1 MSDSTGRVR
10 QYLSHDPRPLALLI
24 AAFGLLIL
32 PIVSPN
38 DVSIATQA
46 LLFGLFAISVD
57 IALGYTGLLTL
68 APAAFFGIGGYS
80 IAKVVVDYGESFW
93 LGFPVAIIVAAVAA
107 LLIGYIP
114 IKQRISTVYFALFTL
129 AFGVIMYDFVYV
141 TTSFT
146 GGSNGLAFIS
156 PPTVF
161 GVDLSDLVVYYYFT
175 LVVVAVVAGGLYLLL
190 QSDYGDILHATRQNE
205 LRMRYL
211 GYNTDQ
217 EKLQIWI
224 LSAVVSSIAGAVYV
238 ASIGIASPSIMSFAL
253 TGEVLIWVVVGG
265 AGTFAGPFLAAFVLT
280 FLEDSLGSLWTEGYL
295 LVLGVLFVAFV
306 FLFPEGIVGRFWDEN
321 E

>member
-1 MSDSTGRVR
+1 MERVR
-10 QYLSHDPRPLALLI
+10 GYLGHDPRRLVLPI
-24 AAFGLLIL
+24 ATFGLLVL

-80 IAKVVVDYGESFW
+80 LAKIVVDYGGSFW
-93 LGFPVAIIVAAVAA
+93 LGFPVAIVVAAVTA
-107 LLIGYIP
+107 LLIGYTP
-114 IKQRISTVYFALFTL
+114 IKQRISMVYFALFTL
-129 AFGVIMYDFVYV
+129 AFGVIAYDFVYV

-161 GVDLSDLVVYYYFT
+161 GVDLSDLVAYYYFT
-175 LVVVAVVAGGLYLLL
+175 LLVVAVVAGGLYLLL
-190 QSDYGDILHATRQNE
+190 RSDYGDVLHATRQNE

-211 GYNTDQ
+211 GYNTDR
-217 EKLQIWI
+217 EKLIVWI

-265 AGTFAGPFLAAFVLT
+265 AGTFAGPFFAAFALT
-280 FLEDSLGSLWTEGYL
+280 FLENSLGSLWAEGYL
-295 LVLGVLFVAFV
+295 LVLGILFVAFV
-306 FLFPEGIVGRFWDEN
+306 FLFPEGIVGRFWDESK
-321 E
+321 

>member
-1 MSDSTGRVR
+1 MSVSTERMR
-10 QYLSHDPRPLALLI
+10 QYLSHDLRRLALPI

-32 PIVSPN
+32 PIVSPT

-107 LLIGYIP
+107 FLIGYIP

-161 GVDLSDLVVYYYFT
+161 GIDLGDLVVYYYFT
-175 LVVVAVVAGGLYLLL
+175 LLVVAVVAGGLYLLL
-190 QSDYGDILHATRQNE
+190 RSDYGDILHATRQNE

-211 GYNTDQ
+211 GYDTDQ
-217 EKLQIWI
+217 EKLKVWI
-224 LSAVVSSIAGAVYV
+224 LSAVISSIAGAVYV

-265 AGTFAGPFLAAFVLT
+265 AGTFIGPFLAAFVLT
-280 FLEDSLGSLWTEGYL
+280 FLEDSLGSLWAEGYL
-295 LVLGVLFVAFV
+295 LILGILFVAFV